1 MKRAMC
7 VAGMVLGLACAA
19 IAQTPLTMNVG
30 GAVVPRVVGGV
41 QEWVYQ
47 WPGIYF
53 EGRFRGDGVKL
64 HMDDANNWFD
74 VLVDGRA
81 LMVLK
86 RPGKMVVTLE
96 HLGAGEHV
104 VRLEKR
110 TETQATTGA
119 FGGFFVERRED
130 ALIPKARARKMI
142 FLGDS
147 LTVGY
152 GNTAQGPKC
161 SKEEVFESTDTSLAF
176 GPLVAKHFD
185 AEYEVR
191 AFSGLGLVRNYG
203 GVEYPQYHLGSLWQ
217 RAIFDDAASHAGEW
231 DPQVL
236 VIGIGG
242 NDFSTQVTA
251 SERWKTQTEM
261 ASDYAA
267 TYVEFLK
274 ELRRLYPHAL
284 MVMFWTGDKTALY
297 TQTAQFVFAKA
308 QADGVG
314 DLDHLEFAK
323 MERTGCNGHPN
334 LGDDARMA
342 EALEAVIARHGD
354 AWQGK

>member
-1 MKRAMC
+1 MKRLML
-7 VAGMVLGLACAA
+7 AGLMVLGLAASA
-19 IAQTPLTMNVG
+19 MAETRLTMNVG
-30 GAVVPRVVGGV
+30 GAAVPRVVDGAN
-41 QEWVYQ
+41 EWVYQ

-53 EGRFRGDGVKL
+53 EGRFHGDSVAL

-74 VLVDGRA
+74 VQVDGRT

-86 RPGKMVVTLE
+86 RPGKTVVRLE

-110 TETQATTGA
+110 TETQAATGA
-119 FGGFFVERRED
+119 FGGFFVERKED
-130 ALIPKARARKMI
+130 ALMPKARARKMI

-152 GNTAQGPKC
+152 GNTSAFTKC
-161 SKEEVFESTDTSLAF
+161 SKDEVFETTDTSEAF

-203 GVEYPQYHLGSLWQ
+203 GKEYPQFHLGSLWQ
-217 RAIFDDAASHAGEW
+217 RAIFEDASSHAGEW
-231 DPQVL
+231 DPHVL

-251 SERWKTQTEM
+251 TEKWKTQAEM
-261 ASDYAA
+261 ASEYSD

-274 ELRRLYPHAL
+274 ELRYLYPHAL
-284 MVMFWTGDKTALY
+284 IVMTWTSDKDALY

-314 DLDHLEFAK
+314 NMDHLEFPK
-323 MERTGCNGHPN
+323 MDRTGCNGHPN
-334 LGDDARMA
+334 LRDDAKVA
-342 EALEAVIARHGD
+342 ELLEAVIARHPG